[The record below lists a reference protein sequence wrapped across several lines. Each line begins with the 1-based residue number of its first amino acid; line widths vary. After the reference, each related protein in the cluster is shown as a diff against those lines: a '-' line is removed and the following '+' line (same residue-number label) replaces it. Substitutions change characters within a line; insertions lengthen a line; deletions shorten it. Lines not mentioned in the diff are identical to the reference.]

1 MAVRR
6 RRKLKGETTAIS
18 ANESVVTVF
27 GMAKE
32 EIQEAISM
40 AGESAQDAIPEGRNN
55 LENTQGKELEA
66 MEMPQEIPVPGE
78 IETPGEMSVPE
89 GTELRTDGDS
99 GERVPGNDSG
109 RKKP

>member
-1 MAVRR
+1 
-6 RRKLKGETTAIS
+6 
-18 ANESVVTVF
+18 
-27 GMAKE
+27 MAKE

-55 LENTQGKELEA
+55 LENTKGKELEA

-89 GTELRTDGDS
+89 GTELRTDDDS